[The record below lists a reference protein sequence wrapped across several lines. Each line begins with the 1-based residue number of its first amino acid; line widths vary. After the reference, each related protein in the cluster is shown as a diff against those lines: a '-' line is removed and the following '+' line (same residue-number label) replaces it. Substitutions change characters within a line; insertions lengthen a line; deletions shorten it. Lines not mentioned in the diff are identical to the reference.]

1 MDDGK
6 KVTDKAAREAAVAQ
20 GENERKTDT
29 TPPADG
35 AATSDAGHGDKAD
48 DGGASERLD
57 DEETAVVS
65 PAQESQDR
73 IESLMAEN
81 AALKERLLRAVAE
94 TENIR
99 KRGERETA
107 EARQY
112 ALTAFARDLLAV
124 ADNLGRALDAVS
136 GENVEHSDE
145 TAKSLL
151 SGVEMTAREMHNAF
165 KRHGI
170 VKFDPQGHRFDPNI
184 HQAMFEVE
192 DPQIESGTVAHVVQA
207 GYKIGGRVLR
217 PAMVGVA
224 KSGLKPQNTD
234 KTMPEAKEEP
244 MANPGE
250 EPDTEPKPTRS

>member
-1 MDDGK
+1 MDNGK
-6 KVTDKAAREAAVAQ
+6 KIADEATQDATMEPGV
-20 GENERKTDT
+20 NERKAET
-29 TPPADG
+29 TSPADG
-35 AATSDAGHGDKAD
+35 AATSDADHGDKAD
-48 DGGASERLD
+48 DSGASKRLD
-57 DEETAVVS
+57 DEESAVAS
-65 PAQESQDR
+65 PARESEDR
-73 IESLMAEN
+73 LEALMAEN
-81 AALKERLLRAVAE
+81 AVLKERLLRAVAE

-136 GENVEHSDE
+136 GENAEHSDE

-165 KRHGI
+165 ERHGI

-192 DPQIESGTVAHVVQA
+192 NPRIESGTVAHVVQA

-224 KSGLKPQNTD
+224 KGGSKPQNTSE
-234 KTMPEAKEEP
+234 TAPETEEKP
-244 MANPGE
+244 MADSIE
-250 EPDTEPKPTRS
+250 EPDTEPKPSRS